1 MTFLEFLPASV
12 EGRYLLDLII
22 VWKSH
27 CTNFK
32 VEVTSFNV
40 NFRSCYT
47 FIRGYMFE

>member
-1 MTFLEFLPASV
+1 
-12 EGRYLLDLII
+12 
-22 VWKSH
+22 
-27 CTNFK
+27 